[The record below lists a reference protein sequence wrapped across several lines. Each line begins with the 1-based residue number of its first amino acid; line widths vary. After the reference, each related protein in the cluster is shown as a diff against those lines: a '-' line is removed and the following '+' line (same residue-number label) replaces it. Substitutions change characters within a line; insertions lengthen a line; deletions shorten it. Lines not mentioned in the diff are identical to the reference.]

1 MSSGRCSKRET
12 GVCEALDAEDIV
24 DHLGVT
30 ALKEV
35 EEWRHPKEE
44 LVKEEEKELV
54 KKEELLKEEELVK
67 KEEERMTMTV
77 EERLAEDIK
86 VKVGKNITNP
96 L

>member
-1 MSSGRCSKRET
+1 M
-12 GVCEALDAEDIV
+12 DAEDIV

-54 KKEELLKEEELVK
+54 KKEELLKEEELVSWS
-67 KEEERMTMTV
+67 R
-77 EERLAEDIK
+77 RRRR
-86 VKVGKNITNP
+86 G
-96 L
+96 

>member
-1 MSSGRCSKRET
+1 M
-12 GVCEALDAEDIV
+12 DAEDIV

-44 LVKEEEKELV
+44 LV
-54 KKEELLKEEELVK
+54 KEEELVK

-96 L
+96 P

>member
-12 GVCEALDAEDIV
+12 EVCEALDAEDIV

-44 LVKEEEKELV
+44 LVKEEE
-54 KKEELLKEEELVK
+54 
-67 KEEERMTMTV
+67 ERMTMTV

-86 VKVGKNITNP
+86 VKVGKNITNLP
-96 L
+96 

>member
-12 GVCEALDAEDIV
+12 EVCEALDAKDIV

-30 ALKEV
+30 DQKEV

-44 LVKEEEKELV
+44 LV
-54 KKEELLKEEELVK
+54 KEEELVK

-96 L
+96 P

>member
-12 GVCEALDAEDIV
+12 EVCEALDAEDIV

-30 ALKEV
+30 DQKEV

-44 LVKEEEKELV
+44 LVKKEEEKLV
-54 KKEELLKEEELVK
+54 KKEELVKEG
-67 KEEERMTMTV
+67 EERMTMTV

-96 L
+96 P

>member
-1 MSSGRCSKRET
+1 MREFRALFKEKT
-12 GVCEALDAEDIV
+12 EVCEALDAEDIV

-30 ALKEV
+30 DQKEV

-44 LVKEEEKELV
+44 LVKEEELV
-54 KKEELLKEEELVK
+54 KKEELVKE
-67 KEEERMTMTV
+67 EEERMTMTV

-96 L
+96 P